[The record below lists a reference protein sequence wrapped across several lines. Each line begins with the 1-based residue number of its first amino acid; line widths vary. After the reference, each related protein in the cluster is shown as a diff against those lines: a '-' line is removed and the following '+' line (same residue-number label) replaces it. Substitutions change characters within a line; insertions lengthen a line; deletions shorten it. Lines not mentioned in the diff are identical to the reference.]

1 MKFVFIFLSLLLIR
15 KINFAQP
22 SFFGGDASINISTL
36 RMYSIDGTSSSTVF
50 NQNVVRPSIGF
61 FYQKGISNKF
71 SIRAV
76 VRYMGLG
83 YQSDYYNLTTPPSTN
98 IDYLTFQISINYHIN
113 KHLNIVIAPYLSF
126 TLGGTQINNQEIT
139 KTFHKNDHGFSIGA
153 EYDVYKNFAMGLH
166 YYIGLKNIILNDSQN
181 GIEIT
186 DTNRTLQI
194 VMAYKFRKLS
204 K

>member
-1 MKFVFIFLSLLLIR
+1 MKHLTAIGILVLIVE
-15 KINFAQP
+15 NGFSQG
-22 SFFGGDASINISTL
+22 SFFGGDAGINISTL

-71 SIRAV
+71 SIRTV
-76 VRYMGLG
+76 IRYMGLG

-98 IDYLTFQISINYHIN
+98 IDYLTFQVSINYHIN

-153 EYDVYKNFAMGLH
+153 EYDIYKNFAMGLH

-186 DTNRTLQI
+186 DTNRALQI
-194 VMAYKFRKLS
+194 VVAYKFRKLS